1 MTIEV
6 AIRKLEN
13 ISSHAV
19 HTFGEEPFTMSLD
32 DGIAIKKA
40 IVSLKAWN
48 KVINNICQYY
58 EDDYLD
64 DEHFETI
71 LKMIDKHLSEIESKR
86 ANCTHRHE
94 NGNCLVVG
102 GFCTSVADKYCKH
115 LAEVS
120 E

>member
-6 AIRKLEN
+6 AIRRLEN

-58 EDDYLD
+58 MDDYLD

-71 LKMIDKHLSEIESKR
+71 LKMIDKHLSE
-86 ANCTHRHE
+86 
-94 NGNCLVVG
+94 
-102 GFCTSVADKYCKH
+102 
-115 LAEVS
+115 VS